1 MSTVDSPY
9 LQPKLQD
16 AKPDVG
22 GLFPHSVVDPR
33 RGNTRSSPPP
43 GAARARPLVKPVPL
57 PLSLPL
63 SPLMTAT
70 DAHRILKAQ
79 RIHR

>member
-1 MSTVDSPY
+1 
-9 LQPKLQD
+9 
-16 AKPDVG
+16 
-22 GLFPHSVVDPR
+22 
-33 RGNTRSSPPP
+33 
-43 GAARARPLVKPVPL
+43 VKPVPL